1 MAKKKQ
7 KAKSKPKMVRRRSK
21 GAFCATLAALALL
34 LFFAWMWIN
43 AHIIHLR
50 YAEINLKDLPA
61 AFDGTT
67 LLYISDL
74 NIQNASD
81 DHACAKLIKKLSALN
96 VDMLLLGGDYTADSA
111 IEIINGSQAE
121 HSERANGFI
130 SSLAEFSAPM
140 GKYAVAGE
148 NDDVQTLQA
157 KFASSGVQ
165 LLSDACV
172 QVEKNGAQ
180 LVIAGL
186 SDVSGKQT
194 PYEEIGSYFTGDECV
209 IALSHNPSAYVGV
222 RVAEARNGGAWA
234 DLVLSGH
241 NLGGQIKIGKR
252 TIRTMSDAEARCLAG
267 WYYAD
272 DLPLLVSQ
280 GLGCKAAKL
289 RLGTQS
295 EIWHITLR
303 RPQNQT
309 LPDF

>member
-7 KAKSKPKMVRRRSK
+7 KAKLNSKKVHRRSK
-21 GAFCATLAALALL
+21 GVLCAALSALALL
-34 LFFAWMWIN
+34 LFFAWMWGN
-43 AHIIHLR
+43 AHVTHLR
-50 YAEINLKDLPA
+50 YAEVYLKDLPA
-61 AFDGTT
+61 AFDGST

-81 DHACAKLIKKLSALN
+81 DRACARLMRKLNALN

-111 IEIINGSQAE
+111 MEIISGSKEEQN
-121 HSERANGFI
+121 ERANEFI
-130 SSLAEFSAPM
+130 ASLAEFAAPM
-140 GKYAVAGE
+140 GKFAVAGE
-148 NDDVQTLQA
+148 SDDVQTLQN

-165 LLSDACV
+165 LLSDACA
-172 QVEKNGAQ
+172 QVEKDGTQ
-180 LVIAGL
+180 IVIAGL

-194 PYEEIGSYFTGDECV
+194 PYEQIGSYFTGEECV
-209 IALSHNPSAYVGV
+209 IALAHNPSAYVGV
-222 RVAEARNGGAWA
+222 RVAEARDGGAWA

-252 TIRTMSDAEARCLAG
+252 TIRTMPEEEARCLAG

-272 DLPLLVSQ
+272 DLPMLVSQ

-289 RLGTQS
+289 RLCTQS

-303 RPQNQT
+303 KPQEMV